1 MIYSLSLLI
10 ICSLSILAV
19 CLSVYYIKYYRC
31 IYNWI
36 KKNKLNKKEE
46 RDYTNIMNTIT
57 RKKIQIPKTIKK
69 KNYKEIIYAL

>member
-19 CLSVYYIKYYRC
+19 CLSVYYIKHYRC

-36 KKNKLNKKEE
+36 KKKNKLNKKEE
-46 RDYTNIMNTIT
+46 RDYTNIINTITST

-69 KNYKEIIYAL
+69 KTIKK